1 MAGVKRWRQWAAG
14 AAVATAALGAAWG
27 QATEASGEGAAT
39 QEAYVPLKG
48 KIAPDQ
54 LADAQVLNS
63 IHGGVEYLLKQLDNY
78 EKKITPIPDT
88 LRGTSGELNDDELGR
103 LMLIVYTL
111 LYIGEDTG
119 DPRLHFRTDRMK
131 IALDVV
137 LEWDGRGMGGNSSG
151 RDTYSTSL
159 QALAL
164 AQLPQTEQVKAAMAR
179 VATRL
184 IGGVKPDGGY
194 GYHLDAASHEAHW
207 DRSNS
212 QYALLGMWAAADWGT
227 PVEED
232 IWRQTDRF
240 WRGGQNP
247 DGGWGYTGT
256 GNTTYSMTAA
266 GVASLL
272 VCDEFLNR
280 TPQLDPPVDTAKE
293 RGMDALTAGFKPE
306 STNYYALYGLERASL
321 AGGIKYLG
329 KVNWYRA
336 AAVQVMT
343 HQQEDGSFEG
353 GDFYGADGIVNTCYC
368 LLFLARGRAPVLMNK
383 LEYPGV
389 WNARP
394 RDSANVH
401 AYLSKQFERHLNW
414 QIESIDAPADDWL
427 DAPIMLITGSK
438 APDFTDDDVAKLK
451 AFVDAGGIVF
461 STADGGSKDFT
472 DAMQKYAEAVGGG
485 QYKWRQ
491 LPKDHPLYT
500 IYGRAQHPIPLFGV
514 SNGIRELW
522 IHSPE
527 DLGAVWQAREMVNV
541 KGVWQPPE
549 KNKEAWD
556 VPARLFFYAASR
568 AALRSKLEPLTVP
581 KPRTP
586 PVRTVRV
593 AEVRFAGNWDPE
605 PGAWPRFAKL
615 MASEAHT
622 EVAVDVTDGAGIDK
636 LAERPSLAHLAGV
649 GNLKL
654 TPADEAGLKG
664 FVNSGGT
671 LFVEA
676 MGGDTT
682 FAAQG
687 RALLEKL
694 FPQGKLATIPRT
706 YTLYKGGFSPDA
718 VTIGDVDYRKSWAL
732 EHGQQTAPR
741 LEFMT
746 LNNRMAVV
754 FSAEDVSSGLLGTE
768 TWGVGGYMPD
778 SAVPIARNLVLFA
791 GVNDAH
797 RPAGGEGGK

>member
-1 MAGVKRWRQWAAG
+1 MKRRWMMAASA
-14 AAVATAALGAAWG
+14 AAVM
-27 QATEASGEGAAT
+27 AAT
-39 QEAYVPLKG
+39 LLPARGQDTEPAATTEPAYVPLKG

-54 LADAQVLNS
+54 LSDAQVMNA
-63 IHGGVEYLLKQLDNY
+63 INGGVNYLLKQLDQY

-88 LRGTSGELNDDELGR
+88 LRGTSGEFNDDELGR
-103 LMLIVYTL
+103 LMLMVYTL
-111 LYIGEDTG
+111 LYVGEDTG

-137 LEWDGRGMGGNSSG
+137 LQWDGHNKGAISSN

-164 AQLPQTEQVKAAMAR
+164 AQLPPTDQVKAAMTR

-194 GYHLDAASHEAHW
+194 GYHLDAAANEAHW

-212 QYALLGMWAAADWGT
+212 QYALLGMWAAADWGS
-227 PVEED
+227 PVEGD
-232 IWRQTDRF
+232 FWKNTDHF
-240 WRGGQNP
+240 WRAGQNS

-280 TPQLDPPVDTAKE
+280 TPQLNPPVDTAKE
-293 RGMDALTAGFKPE
+293 RGMEALTAAFKPE
-306 STNYYALYGLERASL
+306 STNYYALYGVERASL

-329 KVNWYRA
+329 KINWYRA
-336 AAVQVMT
+336 AAVDVMT
-343 HQQEDGSFEG
+343 HQQDDGSFDG

-383 LEYPGV
+383 LQYPGV

-401 AYLSKQFERHLNW
+401 AYLSKAFERHLNW

-438 APDFTDDDVAKLK
+438 APAFTDEDVAKLK
-451 AFVDAGGIVF
+451 AFVDAGGIIF
-461 STADGGSKDFT
+461 STADGASKDFT
-472 DAMQKYAEAVGGG
+472 EAMQKYAEAVGGG
-485 QYKWRQ
+485 QYKWRE

-500 IYGRAQHPIPLFGV
+500 IYGRAQHPLPLFGV

-527 DLGAVWQAREMVNV
+527 DLGAVWQAREMVQV
-541 KGVWQPPE
+541 KGVSQPPE

-581 KPRTP
+581 APKTP

-593 AEVRFAGNWDPE
+593 ARVKFAGNWDPE
-605 PGAWPRFAKL
+605 PGAWPRFSKL
-615 MASEAHT
+615 MANEAHT
-622 EVAVDVTDGAGIDK
+622 NVAIDVTDGAGIGK

-649 GNLKL
+649 GKL
-654 TPADEAGLKG
+654 QVTPADEAGLKD

-676 MGGDTT
+676 MGGDAT
-682 FAAQG
+682 FAADGQ
-687 RALLEKL
+687 ALLRKL
-694 FPQGKLATIPRT
+694 FPQGKLAPIPRT
-706 YTLYKGGFSPDA
+706 YTLYTGAFSPDA
-718 VTIGDVDYRKSWAL
+718 GHIGDVEYRKSWAL

-741 LEFMT
+741 LKFMT
-746 LNNRMAVV
+746 INDRMAVV
-754 FSAEDVSSGLLGTE
+754 FSAEDVTSGLLGTD

-778 SAVPIARNLVLFA
+778 SAMPIARNLVLFA
-791 GVNDAH
+791 GVNDVH
-797 RPAGGEGGK
+797 RPSEGK